1 MGVTAPT
8 SFPTSSSTAP
18 RWKYDV
24 FISFRGEDTRKS
36 FTDLIDNAL
45 TEKGIITFK
54 DDKELERGKTISIEL
69 LKAIEQSRFA
79 IVILS
84 SNYAS
89 STWCLDELA
98 KIIDSKKDMGMKVF
112 PVFYD
117 VEPSDV
123 RRQTGTFAQA
133 FIEHE
138 KRFKENIEKVKKW
151 RVALNHVGNL
161 AGWTVMNSYHSKVIQ
176 SIVGLISCNLSYEF
190 SEVIEG
196 FVGIESRVVELE
208 SCLAIGLND
217 VRFIGIW
224 AMGGMGKTTLARVV
238 YHMVSKEFEACSFIN
253 DVRDISEKDGLL
265 PLQQKLISKI
275 LKETNLNIEDTHEG
289 VLVIKRR
296 LHQKKIL
303 LVLDDVNQSDQL
315 KMLAG
320 KHDWFG
326 PGSRIIITTR
336 DEHLLKTHEVDEIY
350 EVKGMNEE
358 DALRLFC
365 LNVFKKEHVPIDYLE
380 LSKDFLSHAGG
391 LPLALEVL
399 GSFLFGKSIVEWKS
413 ALERLKEF
421 PERKVLQVLQI
432 SFDGLL
438 DPEKEI
444 FLHIACFFNH
454 KEKDHVIDILDILGL
469 YPDIGLKELIN
480 KSLLK
485 ILDKNILWMH
495 DLLEEMG
502 KYIVRQECPSEPG
515 KRSRL
520 WLYKDIDNML
530 KRNTGTEAVR
540 AIDVRNSYLEE
551 NEADWNPEA
560 FSKLCNLEFLRSH
573 NICLKHG
580 PQDLPNNLRILDWSK
595 YPSKCLP
602 VSFHPNELVQLHLP
616 HSNIERLWIG
626 MKICHRLKFID
637 LTDSLN
643 LIEIPDVTGIPN
655 LEKLILERCSN
666 LQELHPST
674 RIHKKLILLDLK
686 WCTKLSCL
694 PSKFEMES
702 LVALYLDGCSNVTKI
717 PEFEGNMG
725 CLQYL
730 SLQDVAIT
738 ELPSSVERLTGLI
751 SFRLN
756 NCKHLVRLPSTI
768 CNLKSLQY
776 LYLSRCSKLDKL
788 PENLGILEGLIYLGL
803 SETAIKE
810 LPSSIGHLTSLT
822 YLNITKCKDLLCLPS
837 TICNLKSFKTLDL
850 SRCSK
855 LDELPENLGILEG
868 LMGLDLGGTA
878 IKELPS
884 SIGHLTSLT
893 YLKIKECKDLL
904 CLPSTICNLKSLQS
918 LDLSGCSKLENLPEN
933 IGNVTICNLK
943 SLQSLDLSGC
953 SKLENLPE
961 NIGNVKGLRTLIL
974 SGAAIKNVP
983 SSIVLLENLKKLHFK
998 KPAYSFDP
1006 NSTSHGLV
1014 GLTLPSLSGL
1024 TSLTRL
1030 DLRDC
1035 NIWEIPNDIG
1045 CLSSLYKLDLSGNNF
1060 DSLPESISELPRLT
1074 WLDLEGC
1081 KRLRA
1086 LPDIPS
1092 TTYHV
1097 NVNNC
1102 TSITLKRL
1110 PGERDP
1116 CRKIFRSRFTLHCLN
1131 CFKLMEN
1138 IQGQRCPVP
1147 DRAYMMIMP
1156 GSEIL
1161 KCFSNERFSY
1171 ESRGCTM
1178 NIQIPSYYWYDGW
1191 SIKICVLFGKFHQY
1205 PGKYHLE
1212 CSLKFHTLRGVVQ
1225 LDHVPFNEKY
1235 GKVES
1240 PHVWM
1245 IFVSRKYLSSA
1256 HPVFRSALSNN
1267 GLNQLQ
1273 IEVSNLLNPQ
1283 QSLEVEKIRVCL
1295 AYVQNI

>member
-1 MGVTAPT
+1 MATPS
-8 SFPTSSSTAP
+8 SFPSSSSTA

-36 FTDLIDNAL
+36 FTDLIYFAL

-98 KIIDSKKDMGMKVF
+98 KIIDSEKDMGMTVL

-123 RRQTGTFAQA
+123 RKQTGTFAEA

-138 KRFKENIEKVKKW
+138 KRFEENIEKVKKW
-151 RVALNHVGNL
+151 RAALSHVGNL
-161 AGWTVMNSYHSKVIQ
+161 AGWTVMNSYHSEVIQ
-176 SIVGLISCNLSYEF
+176 SIVGLISRNLSYEF

-224 AMGGMGKTTLARVV
+224 AMGGM
-238 YHMVSKEFEACSFIN
+238 
-253 DVRDISEKDGLL
+253 
-265 PLQQKLISKI
+265 
-275 LKETNLNIEDTHEG
+275 
-289 VLVIKRR
+289 
-296 LHQKKIL
+296 
-303 LVLDDVNQSDQL
+303 
-315 KMLAG
+315 
-320 KHDWFG
+320 
-326 PGSRIIITTR
+326 
-336 DEHLLKTHEVDEIY
+336 
-350 EVKGMNEE
+350 
-358 DALRLFC
+358 
-365 LNVFKKEHVPIDYLE
+365 
-380 LSKDFLSHAGG
+380 
-391 LPLALEVL
+391 
-399 GSFLFGKSIVEWKS
+399 
-413 ALERLKEF
+413 
-421 PERKVLQVLQI
+421 
-432 SFDGLL
+432 
-438 DPEKEI
+438 
-444 FLHIACFFNH
+444 
-454 KEKDHVIDILDILGL
+454 
-469 YPDIGLKELIN
+469 
-480 KSLLK
+480 
-485 ILDKNILWMH
+485 
-495 DLLEEMG
+495 EMG
-502 KYIVRQECPSEPG
+502 RYIVRQECPNEPG

-560 FSKLCNLEFLRSH
+560 FSKLCNLEFLRIH

-626 MKICHRLKFID
+626 MKICDQLKFID
-637 LTDSLN
+637 LTDSSN

-666 LQELHPST
+666 LQELHPSIG
-674 RIHKKLILLDLK
+674 IHKKLILLNLK
-686 WCTKLSCL
+686 WCKKLSRL
-694 PSKFEMES
+694 PSKFEMKS
-702 LVALYLDGCSNVTKI
+702 LATLDLSGCSNVKKI
-717 PEFEGNMG
+717 PEFVGNME

-730 SLQDVAIT
+730 
-738 ELPSSVERLTGLI
+738 
-751 SFRLN
+751 
-756 NCKHLVRLPSTI
+756 
-768 CNLKSLQY
+768 NLSG
-776 LYLSRCSKLDKL
+776 CSKLDDL
-788 PENLGILEGLIYLGL
+788 PENLGILEGLFDLDL
-803 SETAIKE
+803 SGTAIKE

-822 YLNITKCKDLLCLPS
+822 YLKLIECKDLLCLPS
-837 TICNLKSFKTLDL
+837 TICNLKFLVDLDL
-850 SRCSK
+850 FGCSK
-855 LDELPENLGILEG
+855 LDELPENLGILED
-868 LMGLDLGGTA
+868 LEDLDLGGTA

-884 SIGHLTSLT
+884 SIGHLTSLIYLKMKDCKDLLCLPST
-893 YLKIKECKDLL
+893 ICNLKFLVDLDLYGCSKLDELPENLGILEDLLCLPSTICNLKSLRDLDLSGCSKLDELPENLGILEGLMHLDLSGTAIKELPSSIGHLTSLAYLKIKECKDLL
-904 CLPSTICNLKSLQS
+904 CLPSTICNLKSLID
-918 LDLSGCSKLENLPEN
+918 LDLY
-933 IGNVTICNLK
+933 
-943 SLQSLDLSGC
+943 GC

-961 NIGNVKGLRTLIL
+961 NIGNVKGLETLEL
-974 SGAAIKNVP
+974 SGAAIKELP
-983 SSIVLLENLKKLHFK
+983 SSIGHLTSLAYLKIKECKDLLC
-998 KPAYSFDP
+998 
-1006 NSTSHGLV
+1006 
-1014 GLTLPSLSGL
+1014 LPSTICL

-1045 CLSSLYKLDLSGNNF
+1045 CLSSL
-1060 DSLPESISELPRLT
+1060 
-1074 WLDLEGC
+1074 EGC

-1092 TTYHV
+1092 TTSHV
-1097 NVNNC
+1097 NVNYC

-1116 CRKIFRSRFTLHCLN
+1116 PVFHQIHFTLSQL
-1131 CFKLMEN
+1131 L
-1138 IQGQRCPVP
+1138 
-1147 DRAYMMIMP
+1147 
-1156 GSEIL
+1156 
-1161 KCFSNERFSY
+1161 
-1171 ESRGCTM
+1171 
-1178 NIQIPSYYWYDGW
+1178 QIDGKYSGTKMYNTRQSLYDDYARKYRYDGW

-1205 PGKYHLE
+1205 PGECHLQ
-1212 CSLKFHTLRGVVQ
+1212 CSLKVNGGRVIDPEL
-1225 LDHVPFNEKY
+1225 VPFNEKY
-1235 GKVES
+1235 
-1240 PHVWM
+1240 
-1245 IFVSRKYLSSA
+1245 
-1256 HPVFRSALSNN
+1256 

-1273 IEVSNLLNPQ
+1273 IEVSNPLNPQ

-1295 AYVQNI
+1295 THEQDIEDGTVQQQQHHHDPDDSAAEGTRNKRSHDEDDGAGPSGEGYSNEEPQPKRIQRL